1 MDDRDLDR
9 YEQCQSPSHRRSRTD
24 TGKFPR
30 CWRAALLCLSGFL
43 AAIGAAAPAAAA
55 INYVQGNDNVAD
67 PGTSRSVTFTGAQ
80 SAGNLNVIIVSWF
93 NATTTVTSI
102 ADTQGMRTR
111 WRSGRRWR
119 RARVRNRSITRRILS
134 RRMSVRIP
142 SPSC

>member
-102 ADTQGMRTR
+102 ADTQGNAYTLAVGPTLAPGQGWKWVESRCGAVV
-111 WRSGRRWR
+111 SGV
-119 RARVRNRSITRRILS
+119 A
-134 RRMSVRIP
+134 
-142 SPSC
+142 